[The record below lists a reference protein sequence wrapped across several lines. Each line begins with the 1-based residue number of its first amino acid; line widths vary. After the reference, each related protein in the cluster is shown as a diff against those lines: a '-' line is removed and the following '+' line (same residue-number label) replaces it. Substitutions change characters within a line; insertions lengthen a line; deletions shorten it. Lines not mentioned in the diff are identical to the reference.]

1 MPEQWTVSSGMGVHV
16 HDDSSREIHTGWS
29 EHEHHPARPSLHVG
43 VYTGGSHV
51 SFMGPAEHVLQLL
64 DDLRAAATA
73 AVEERYPVRDLADA
87 FDRLSGD

>member
-1 MPEQWTVSSGMGVHV
+1 
-16 HDDSSREIHTGWS
+16 
-29 EHEHHPARPSLHVG
+29 